1 MKTSKLFS
9 TISYN
14 TVPYLTAQLN
24 GLVERGVLYWYT
36 FVYHFKEEDERKD
49 HIHLLMLPNGSVD
62 TDKVLKLLE
71 EYDPSNPTLP
81 LRCRPPHKTNVFG
94 DWYLYN
100 KHDPKYLKAHGQQ
113 ERKYQYRR
121 EDFVT
126 SDDDELDDLIHQID
140 YSKMYGNLTFLEE
153 LDKGKSVVQ
162 LVREGIV
169 PIQQY
174 GQHAKFAYDM
184 VDQALGRTFRGDRA
198 THTPL
203 YDPTTGEIMEQ
214 TVIDKLQPTDEEDP
228 F

>member
-14 TVPYLTAQLN
+14 SIPFLKAQLTT
-24 GLVERGVLYWYT
+24 LIERGVLYWFS
-36 FVYHFKEEDERKD
+36 FVYHYKEEDERKD
-49 HIHLLMLPNGSVD
+49 HIHVLFWPNGTVD

-113 ERKYQYRR
+113 ERKYQYQR
-121 EDFVT
+121 EDFIT
-126 SDDDELDDLIHQID
+126 SDDDELDDMIHQID
-140 YSKMYGNLTFLEE
+140 YKKMYGNMAFLDG
-153 LDKGKSVVQ
+153 LDEGKSVVQ
-162 LVREGIV
+162 MVREGIV

-184 VDQALGRTFRGDRA
+184 VDQALGRTFRGDRT

-203 YDPTTGEIMEQ
+203 FDPTTGEIMEQ
-214 TVIDKLQPTDEEDP
+214 VEIDKLQPTDEVGP